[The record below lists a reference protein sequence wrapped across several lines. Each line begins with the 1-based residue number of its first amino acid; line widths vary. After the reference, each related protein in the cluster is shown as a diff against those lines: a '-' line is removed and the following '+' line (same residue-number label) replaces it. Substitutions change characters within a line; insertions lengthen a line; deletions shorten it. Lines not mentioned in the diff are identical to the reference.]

1 VKRHFFSRL
10 NHFDAFAVP
19 AFFVF
24 IESIINIL
32 HPSPSGTP
40 DKGIFAHSQTRQ
52 SNRAFLTFE
61 VGHNMITL
69 THDMIL
75 GHFREVEAFDES
87 LRICT
92 GLRHGDEVIE
102 RP

>member
-1 VKRHFFSRL
+1 VHCGERSGWTGYSGHSEKCEYKKL
-10 NHFDAFAVP
+10 G
-19 AFFVF
+19 VF
-24 IESIINIL
+24 RFL
-32 HPSPSGTP
+32 A
-40 DKGIFAHSQTRQ
+40 K
-52 SNRAFLTFE
+52 AFLTFE